1 VLGVVLGGGLRSGVV
16 PGRRS
21 GGAGRREVLGDDCT
35 GMEGGGCTRSGV
47 LGVGTDAEG
56 MEAEGMEAEGMEA
69 ELDAVSATDH
79 GAATST
85 ADASVPGRTVE
96 WTAVTLRARRPRQRA
111 AARQLE
117 GPKRPTRCE

>member
-1 VLGVVLGGGLRSGVV
+1 ME
-16 PGRRS
+16 
-21 GGAGRREVLGDDCT
+21 AE
-35 GMEGGGCTRSGV
+35 GME
-47 LGVGTDAEG
+47 AEG

-96 WTAVTLRARRPRQRA
+96 WTAALRARRPRQRA

>member
-1 VLGVVLGGGLRSGVV
+1 MLGGWLRAGVV

-96 WTAVTLRARRPRQRA
+96 WTAALRARRPRQRA

-117 GPKRPTRCE
+117 GPKHPTRCE